1 MEWAFTTGLRT
12 SSVVAMFLLN
22 AACKAEIVT
31 NVPRKPTGFGNL
43 AYSVDPLE
51 GEEALRLLLRKIG
64 PKEDRKSDE
73 SDSENEDDLL
83 WLKKD

>member
-51 GEEALRLLLRKIG
+51 GEEALDYCFGRLV
-64 PKEDRKSDE
+64 PKKT
-73 SDSENEDDLL
+73 ENQMNQIQRM
-83 WLKKD
+83 KMTCCG